1 MSEQPTDVAG
11 RGTAA
16 TGAPRRLAVLGSP
29 IAHSKSPALHRAAY
43 DRLGLADWTYER
55 AEVGEGG
62 LAAFLDGLGPEWR
75 GLSLT
80 MPLKPEALAIADE
93 VERLAERAGA
103 VNTLLLAD
111 DGRRL
116 GFNTDIG
123 GIVRALADSG
133 VHAIRHGVLVGGGAT
148 AASALIAMAELGA
161 VSVEVCARHPGR
173 AASVVELGHAIGL
186 VVDVRPIARLAEA
199 EPADLV
205 ISTVPGGTDL
215 GVAPSA
221 ELAAAPL
228 LDVAYAP
235 WPTALAAAWS
245 ERGGRVAHGLDMLV
259 HQALL
264 QVRIFVNGD
273 PLAELPDEAA
283 VLDVMRRSA

>member
-1 MSEQPTDVAG
+1 MSETSTDAG
-11 RGTAA
+11 GGTADA
-16 TGAPRRLAVLGSP
+16 SGGPRRLAVLGSP
-29 IAHSKSPALHRAAY
+29 IAHSRSPMLHRAAY
-43 DRLGLADWTYER
+43 DRLGLADWTYDR
-55 AEVGEGG
+55 VEVGEGG

-93 VERLAERAGA
+93 VERLAEQAGA

-133 VHAIRHGVLVGGGAT
+133 VNAIRHGVLVGGGAT

-161 VSVEVCARHPGR
+161 ASVEVCVRDAGR
-173 AASVVELGHAIGL
+173 AASVVELGHALGL
-186 VVDVRPIARLAEA
+186 VMEVRPIARLAEA
-199 EPADLV
+199 TPADLV

-215 GVAPSA
+215 GLVPSD
-221 ELAAAPL
+221 ELAGTTL

-235 WPTALAAAWS
+235 WPTALAASWL

-273 PLAELPDEAA
+273 PLAELPDEGA
-283 VLDVMRRSA
+283 VLDVMRRSV

>member
-1 MSEQPTDVAG
+1 MTDTTDGAPGTTSDAG
-11 RGTAA
+11 R
-16 TGAPRRLAVLGSP
+16 PRRLAVLGSP

-43 DRLGLADWTYER
+43 DRLGLTSWTYER

-62 LAAFLDGLGPEWR
+62 LAAFVDGLGPEWR

-80 MPLKPEALAIADE
+80 MPLKPEALALADE
-93 VERLAERAGA
+93 AEQLAERAGA

-123 GIVRALADSG
+123 GIVRALSDAG
-133 VHAIRHGVLVGGGAT
+133 VQAIRHGLLVGGGAT

-161 VSVEVCARHPGR
+161 VSVEVCVRDAGR
-173 AASVVELGHAIGL
+173 AASVVDLGHAMGL
-186 VVDVRPIARLAEA
+186 VMETRSISRLTEGS
-199 EPADLV
+199 PADLV
-205 ISTVPGGTDL
+205 VSTVPGGTDL
-215 GVAPSA
+215 GVVPSDA
-221 ELAAAPL
+221 LAASPL

-235 WPTALAAAWS
+235 WPTALAASWL

-264 QVRIFVNGD
+264 QVRVFVNGD
-273 PLAELPDEAA
+273 PLAELPDEEGL
-283 VLDVMRRSA
+283 LDVMRRSL